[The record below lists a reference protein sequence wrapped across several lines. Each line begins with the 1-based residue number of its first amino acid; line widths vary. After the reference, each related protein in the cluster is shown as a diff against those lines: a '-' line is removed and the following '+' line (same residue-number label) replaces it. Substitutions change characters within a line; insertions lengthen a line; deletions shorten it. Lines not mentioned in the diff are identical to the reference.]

1 MPIACRTSL
10 SVLFAEGMP
19 SNRLAHHRRN
29 ADAFQRP
36 AQSLV
41 ESAYSLG
48 VFFFPVGNHGAS
60 QFILAPGGNHDRAF
74 VHLVW
79 PPTSGF
85 TALNSRTPAL
95 PYLSP
100 IWIPSAGPRTNSI
113 VGTLRGVND
122 NRAFVYVAPHD
133 EIYRSVRHRRLAP
146 TMAHSPANRPRT
158 RSRVALHVSPRVAPF
173 PVKSASGAHA

>member
-1 MPIACRTSL
+1 MLTHLRAPRTLWLRERPHSACS
-10 SVLFAEGMP
+10 S
-19 SNRLAHHRRN
+19 SRLATTALPN
-29 ADAFQRP
+29 LYLP
-36 AQSLV
+36 L
-41 ESAYSLG
+41 
-48 VFFFPVGNHGAS
+48 
-60 QFILAPGGNHDRAF
+60 GGNHDRAF

-95 PYLSP
+95 PHLSP

-113 VGTLRGVND
+113 DGTLRGVND
-122 NRAFVYVAPHD
+122 NRAIVYIAPHD